1 MKYCAYIILLLLPI
15 FSVYGQNDD
24 YVPLDER
31 IKSNLFI
38 KVEASNTDCFVGEPI
53 IVTYKL
59 YSALNSES
67 SVIKNP
73 SFKGFEVKDLKTDAD
88 AVPSREAVDRIPF
101 DVHTVLKVQLIPQRS
116 GKLVLDELVMHNNVK
131 LIDANGRK
139 DPLLSGVKESYSLSN
154 GYYSLNIASV
164 PLTILATGV
173 PSSASPNASEI
184 VGNFRMDVQ
193 LSKKMLVPQEEA
205 ALIITLTG
213 NGHFDKIKMP
223 EVKWPEDVQAFPPK
237 IDKSNVDG
245 SGYITYTIPFKTL
258 KPGRYIIP
266 SIKFSYY
273 DIVDYRYK
281 TITNIPIAFMVTEE
295 NGQAVHEVI
304 ATDASEQVKGWLVGG
319 VLLILLLIVVL
330 FIRYNQHKKRIVSL
344 NSSQKYSSR
353 EHIVLEQLSVDDF
366 LKPAFD
372 RLNNGG
378 IDFYITLKQCIIRY
392 FEKRFGLPV
401 ALFTKDAL
409 RDIMQK
415 EKIADAR
422 QTAILHLLTEL
433 DIHIYSIAGAETDR
447 HTLLQKARELLLHL

>member
-1 MKYCAYIILLLLPI
+1 
-15 FSVYGQNDD
+15 
-24 YVPLDER
+24 
-31 IKSNLFI
+31 
-38 KVEASNTDCFVGEPI
+38 
-53 IVTYKL
+53 
-59 YSALNSES
+59 
-67 SVIKNP
+67 
-73 SFKGFEVKDLKTDAD
+73 
-88 AVPSREAVDRIPF
+88 
-101 DVHTVLKVQLIPQRS
+101 
-116 GKLVLDELVMHNNVK
+116 
-131 LIDANGRK
+131 
-139 DPLLSGVKESYSLSN
+139 
-154 GYYSLNIASV
+154 
-164 PLTILATGV
+164 
-173 PSSASPNASEI
+173 
-184 VGNFRMDVQ
+184 
-193 LSKKMLVPQEEA
+193 
-205 ALIITLTG
+205 
-213 NGHFDKIKMP
+213 
-223 EVKWPEDVQAFPPK
+223 
-237 IDKSNVDG
+237 VDG

-273 DIVDYRYK
+273 DIVDYRHK

-330 FIRYNQHKKRIVSL
+330 FIRYNQHKKRMVSL